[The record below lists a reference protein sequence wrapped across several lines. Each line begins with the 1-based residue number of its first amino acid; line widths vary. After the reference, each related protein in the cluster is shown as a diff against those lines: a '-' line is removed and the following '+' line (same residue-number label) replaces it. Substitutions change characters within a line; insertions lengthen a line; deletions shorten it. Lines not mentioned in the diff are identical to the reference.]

1 MKTINELTFN
11 KVVYYIKTKKVE
23 DPKIEKQIG
32 DELLVLFKSLM
43 TQKEAYHYVVF
54 SEEDTE
60 EEYLFLFISKNK
72 ILQVIEFIKSKGALK
87 SFKEISTDILM
98 DRIISDDF
106 NSTFLK
112 KDEFNHILDKFI
124 YENLTVDVVL
134 DKINESGINSLK
146 KIDYDVLASKK
157 ESNSKSKEFYYS
169 RGRIKND
176 LGDYK
181 GALEDYS
188 KSIELNAECTEAY
201 IHRGILYL
209 ELKEIKG
216 ACLDFKKAKEL
227 GWDDVTFL
235 LEEHCK

>member
-11 KVVYYIKTKKVE
+11 KVVYYIKTEKVE
-23 DPKIEKQIG
+23 DPEIENQIG

-60 EEYLFLFISKNK
+60 EDYMFLFISENK
-72 ILQVIEFIKSKGALK
+72 ILQVIDFLKSKGALK

-146 KIDYDVLASKK
+146 KIDYDVL
-157 ESNSKSKEFYYS
+157 
-169 RGRIKND
+169 
-176 LGDYK
+176 
-181 GALEDYS
+181 
-188 KSIELNAECTEAY
+188 T
-201 IHRGILYL
+201 
-209 ELKEIKG
+209 
-216 ACLDFKKAKEL
+216 
-227 GWDDVTFL
+227 
-235 LEEHCK
+235 